1 MPSRRR
7 AGARRRARSSGRTRP
22 ARARGRRGRR
32 RRRSPAPRWVYRC
45 RPCRHRTRE
54 DRAGVARLV
63 GVKLNLFITVAALA
77 LLVLA
82 LGGWVVQAI
91 RRPPA
96 LVTHA

>member
-1 MPSRRR
+1 
-7 AGARRRARSSGRTRP
+7 
-22 ARARGRRGRR
+22 
-32 RRRSPAPRWVYRC
+32 
-45 RPCRHRTRE
+45 
-54 DRAGVARLV
+54 V

-82 LGGWVVQAI
+82 LCGWVVQAL